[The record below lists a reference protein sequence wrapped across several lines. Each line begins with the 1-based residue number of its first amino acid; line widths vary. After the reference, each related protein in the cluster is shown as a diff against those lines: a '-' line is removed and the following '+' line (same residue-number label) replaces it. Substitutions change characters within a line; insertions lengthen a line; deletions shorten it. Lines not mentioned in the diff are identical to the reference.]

1 MYTSGRTAIQGKLKN
16 ELTQSLGPRGIIVED
31 VLLKAVKLPEDLSKS
46 IELKAKAEQES
57 ARMEFV
63 LQKEKLE
70 AQRKSIEAEGIA
82 DFQRIV
88 SKGITSDLL
97 QWKGIEATTKLANSD
112 NTKIVIMGNG
122 KNSLPVI
129 LGDTT
134 AK

>member
-1 MYTSGRTAIQGKLKN
+1 MALCIYIGGGTRARSNGVQLRIQPS
-16 ELTQSLGPRGIIVED
+16 T
-31 VLLKAVKLPEDLSKS
+31 
-46 IELKAKAEQES
+46 AKAEQES

-63 LQKEKLE
+63 LQKGKLE

-97 QWKGIEATTKLANSD
+97 QWKGIEATTKLANSE

-129 LGDTT
+129 LGDN